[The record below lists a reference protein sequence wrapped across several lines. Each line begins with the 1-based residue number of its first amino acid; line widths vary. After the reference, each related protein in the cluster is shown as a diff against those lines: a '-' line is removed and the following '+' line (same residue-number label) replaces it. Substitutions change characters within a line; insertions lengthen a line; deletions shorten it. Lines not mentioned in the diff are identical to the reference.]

1 MPMPVLLSDF
11 NLPEGDAGG
20 TAEYDSEATCSTK
33 YEDEGEPN
41 VKGGD
46 AARFGIAARYIY
58 TAIVEGYAVYLPAS
72 PGTTA
77 VGMALDKTGGS
88 EFLWVSSRMLFV
100 CEACC

>member
-1 MPMPVLLSDF
+1 MPVLLSDF

-20 TAEYDSEATCSTK
+20 AAEYDSEATCSTK

-100 CEACC
+100 REACC